1 MKNIENRLDQRF
13 AENIAKLKNWE
24 KEEIKSKK
32 DERPRQ
38 LFNEK
43 MAEWKILDQ
52 EDFSCKKDRMVLQH
66 YQEKMTEHETLVVKT
81 TNKQSVTQ
89 YFNFKN
95 AEANQVERKSV
106 EMVKQPLL
114 EDRRYGSLGRK
125 RECQEVEKQLIKAER
140 DEDEEVWRNGMEW
153 STEMVNI
160 LVEDKESES
169 RGVKRKGEDFATHPI
184 KAERNEDWEVGS
196 AEIVKYPQEG
206 NRSEASKVR
215 RKSVDSFPSEP
226 GEVLLEL
233 GEVKSESRE
242 ETMNSN
248 KENSSGSEEAQ
259 MALLEDSLLS
269 KLIDDIDES
278 SVEKFSHQIL
288 IELEEMH
295 VIKSEQ
301 HSKEPFIEEGAR
313 EEEEALKSLE
323 HYDAMENSEMVDI
336 IVPEIFDTMETDS
349 TILSDAPILSNNTK
363 HLQQKLRQALTKVQN
378 PNFGLWEMLTRE
390 RPFECPNCIQLFS
403 EKAHMVRS

>member
-1 MKNIENRLDQRF
+1 MKNIENRLNQRF
-13 AENIAKLKNWE
+13 AENIAKLKNLE

-52 EDFSCKKDRMVLQH
+52 EDFRCKKDRMVLQH
-66 YQEKMTEHETLVVKT
+66 YEEKMTEHETLVVKT

-89 YFNFKN
+89 YLNVKN

-125 RECQEVEKQLIKAER
+125 RECQEVQKQLIKAER

-184 KAERNEDWEVGS
+184 KAERNENWEVGS
-196 AEIVKYPQEG
+196 AEIVTYPQEG

-215 RKSVDSFPSEP
+215 RKSVDSLPPEP

-269 KLIDDIDES
+269 KLIDDIDKS
-278 SVEKFSHQIL
+278 SVEKVNHLIM
-288 IELEEMH
+288 IELD

-301 HSKEPFIEEGAR
+301 HSKEAFIDEAAR
-313 EEEEALKSLE
+313 EEEEALKNLQ
-323 HYDAMENSEMVDI
+323 HYDSMENLETVDN
-336 IVPEIFDTMETDS
+336 IVPEIFDTMETNS
-349 TILSDAPILSNNTK
+349 TILSDAPIPSNNARQVK
-363 HLQQKLRQALTKVQN
+363 NKLRLSLTKEQN
-378 PNFGLWEMLTRE
+378 PNVGLWEMLTRE